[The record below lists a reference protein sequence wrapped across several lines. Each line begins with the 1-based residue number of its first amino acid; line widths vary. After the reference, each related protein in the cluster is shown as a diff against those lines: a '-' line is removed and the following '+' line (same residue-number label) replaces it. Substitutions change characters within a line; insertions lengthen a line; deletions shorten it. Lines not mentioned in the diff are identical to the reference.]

1 MPTVHGVNASP
12 FVRKVRVFLAEK
24 GIPYD
29 LEPVIPVNVSA
40 EFRKLSPLGKV
51 PAYTDGTVT
60 LADSS
65 VICAYVERVHPTPP
79 LYPSIRTS
87 TRARSGSRSTPTTAL
102 VTVIG
107 PKIFFQLIVA
117 PRFFNQ
123 QTDEAA
129 VQKAMDEELPPLFDY
144 LESQLGDAPMIVGT
158 RFSIGDIGLGSQF
171 VNLRHAG
178 VGVDAK
184 RWPKLARYVAGVHA
198 RPSFAAL
205 IEEEA
210 PAFSRTVSGP
220 RHADPSR
227 SSSCIR
233 RRGPSA
239 CAGRSS
245 GSGCRTGGGPISRS
259 RTRRT

>member
-29 LEPVIPVNVSA
+29 LEPVIPVNVSP

-51 PAYTDGTVT
+51 PAYTDGNVT

-65 VICAYVERVHPTPP
+65 VICAYVERVQPTPP
-79 LYPSIRTS
+79 LYPSDPYEYA
-87 TRARSGSRSTPTTAL
+87 RALWFEEYADGGL
-102 VTVIG
+102 VTIIG
-107 PKIFFQLIVA
+107 PKIFFPLIIA

-123 QTDEAA
+123 QPDEAA
-129 VQKAMDEELPPLFDY
+129 VQKVVDEELPPYFNY

-178 VGVDAK
+178 FGVDAK

-210 PAFSRTVSGP
+210 PAFSRT
-220 RHADPSR
+220 
-227 SSSCIR
+227 
-233 RRGPSA
+233 
-239 CAGRSS
+239 
-245 GSGCRTGGGPISRS
+245 
-259 RTRRT
+259 

>member
-29 LEPVIPVNVSA
+29 LEPVIPLNVSP

-51 PAYTDGTVT
+51 PAYTDGNVT

-79 LYPSIRTS
+79 LYPSDPYEYA
-87 TRARSGSRSTPTTAL
+87 RALWFEEYADGGL
-102 VTVIG
+102 VTIIG
-107 PKIFFQLIVA
+107 PKIFFPLIIA

-123 QTDEAA
+123 QPDEAA
-129 VQKAMDEELPPLFDY
+129 VQKVVDEELPPYFNY

-178 VGVDAK
+178 FGVDAK

-210 PAFSRTVSGP
+210 PAFSRT
-220 RHADPSR
+220 
-227 SSSCIR
+227 
-233 RRGPSA
+233 
-239 CAGRSS
+239 
-245 GSGCRTGGGPISRS
+245 
-259 RTRRT
+259 